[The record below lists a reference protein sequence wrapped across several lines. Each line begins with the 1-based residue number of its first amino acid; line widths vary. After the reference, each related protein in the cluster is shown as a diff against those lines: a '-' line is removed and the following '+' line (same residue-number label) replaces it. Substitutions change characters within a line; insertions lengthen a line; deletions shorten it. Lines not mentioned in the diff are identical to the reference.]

1 MEEKYVLENASR
13 PCRYLDPF
21 SRYKLS
27 KIKMSI
33 DRVIDVTYFF
43 SWKWVV
49 NSKKK
54 SWLSV
59 CRWVVH
65 WSAAWDRSVRDVRA
79 RRQSKSPK
87 IMIYFDLRYLENDS
101 SYRDK
106 TKNVLKGEF
115 RGSLWHR

>member
-1 MEEKYVLENASR
+1 MMEEKHVLENASR

-27 KIKMSI
+27 KIKMFI

-54 SWLSV
+54 KLTQRLPLSCALV
-59 CRWVVH
+59 CR
-65 WSAAWDRSVRDVRA
+65 
-79 RRQSKSPK
+79 
-87 IMIYFDLRYLENDS
+87 L
-101 SYRDK
+101 
-106 TKNVLKGEF
+106 G
-115 RGSLWHR
+115 

>member
-1 MEEKYVLENASR
+1 MEEKHVLENASR

-54 SWLSV
+54 ADSA
-59 CRWVVH
+59 
-65 WSAAWDRSVRDVRA
+65 SAAELCIGLPLGIGQCAMCEREGKVNRRKLWFTSTCDISKTIA
-79 RRQSKSPK
+79 RIEIKQN
-87 IMIYFDLRYLENDS
+87 MF
-101 SYRDK
+101 
-106 TKNVLKGEF
+106 
-115 RGSLWHR
+115 